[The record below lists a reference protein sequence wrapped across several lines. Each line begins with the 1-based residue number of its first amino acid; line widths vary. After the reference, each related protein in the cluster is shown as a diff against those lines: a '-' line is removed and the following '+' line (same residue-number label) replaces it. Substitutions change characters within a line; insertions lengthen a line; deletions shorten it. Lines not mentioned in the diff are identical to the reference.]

1 MSTATLN
8 QMNMTDLD
16 GHAGSEH
23 RTPMND
29 GHQPGTELTKGQ
41 PSLKT
46 LPASAG
52 ERGVCSLSAAGA
64 RHLLH
69 SSDYGE
75 IRCLECEA
83 QAEVLILRGQVTSW
97 HQKQVAQETVRNVP
111 GFIKILNFV
120 EVVPRQSIGRRPG
133 HSRKVAQ

>member
-1 MSTATLN
+1 
-8 QMNMTDLD
+8 MN
-16 GHAGSEH
+16 A
-23 RTPMND
+23 

-97 HQKQVAQETVRNVP
+97 HQKQVAQENVP

-120 EVVPRQSIGRRPG
+120 EVVPQQPIERRSG
-133 HSRKVAQ
+133 HSQKVAQ